1 MQLIF
6 LKKIRVVLS
15 LLFLCLTVFIFI
27 DFAQFLSAKLIHAI
41 LFFQFIPSLLDFISL
56 VALIASGFIFILILT
71 LFFGRVY
78 CSTICPLGTL
88 QDIFIR
94 FRRFRK
100 RKIFR
105 YQKPLKIIQYSIL
118 ALILVAFLFKNIF
131 FLNLLDPFSLA
142 GKIFT
147 NFFRPLYYGINDLAA
162 SILTSFD
169 VYYLYPVTVYRL
181 SIPAVVFTGLFLVT
195 IILLSLYCGRW
206 FCNAICPVGTTL
218 GILSKISFFKIRIDE
233 KNCTSCGLCL
243 AVCKAGCIDFKKQK
257 IDFSRCVACYDC
269 FKACPEKGIKYT
281 SPVGH
286 LSLASPPGPLSSRR
300 GGVVGGV
307 PRRTFLKTTLVGLVG
322 GIPLIVS
329 NKKVVNNEHPRTTSE
344 SPVTPPGSVSIWHY
358 TEKCTACHLC
368 VSVCPTKVL
377 QPAFLEY
384 GIAGLFQ
391 PRMDFHTNYCN
402 YECTLCSEICP
413 AGAIL
418 PVTKDHKKTIQIGV
432 SKFIKNICVVVEKHT
447 VCGACSEHCPTKAV
461 EMVPWL
467 DSLKIPKVDEKI
479 CVGCGAC
486 EYACPT
492 KPDKA
497 IYVES
502 NLYHHKAMKPLKK
515 VEGQIKVSKPEE
527 DFPF

>member
-1 MQLIF
+1 MQQAL

-15 LLFLCLTVFIFI
+15 LLFLGLTIFIFI
-27 DFAQFLSAKLIHAI
+27 DFAGFISAKLIHAI
-41 LFFQFIPSLLDFISL
+41 LFLQFIPSLLEFIQLVSL
-56 VALIASGFIFILILT
+56 AAAGFVFIVILT

-105 YQKPLKIIQYSIL
+105 YQKPLKVLQYSIVVIVVIML
-118 ALILVAFLFKNIF
+118 LFNNIL

-147 NFFRPLYYGINDLAA
+147 NFFRPVYYGINNAA
-162 SILTSFD
+162 SAILTSFHL
-169 VYYLYPVTVYRL
+169 YYLYPVTVYRL
-181 SIPAVVFTGLFLVT
+181 SIGAVVFTGLFSIT
-195 IILLSLYCGRW
+195 IVLLSIYRGRW

-218 GILSKISFFKIRIDE
+218 GLLSKFSIFKIRIDE
-233 KNCTSCGLCL
+233 KHCTSCGMCL
-243 AVCKAGCIDFKKQK
+243 AVCKSGCIDYKEKK
-257 IDFSRCVACYDC
+257 IDFERCVACFDC
-269 FKACPEKGIKYT
+269 LNACPEDGIGY
-281 SPVGH
+281 SFF
-286 LSLASPPGPLSSRR
+286 ASSRLR
-300 GGVVGGV
+300 GEIEHSNQIQSEFS
-307 PRRTFLKTTLVGLVG
+307 RRNFIKTTLIGIAG
-322 GIPLIVS
+322 GIPLIAATK
-329 NKKVVNNEHPRTTSE
+329 NEVNNDEHPRTTSE
-344 SPVTPPGSVSIWHY
+344 SPVTPPGAVSIWHY
-358 TEKCTACHLC
+358 TQKCTACHLC

-377 QPAFLEY
+377 QPAFLEF
-384 GIAGLFQ
+384 GLTGLFQ

-402 YECTLCSEICP
+402 FECTLCSEICP

-418 PVTKDHKKTIQIGV
+418 PVTKEQKKTIQIGV
-432 SKFIKNICVVVEKHT
+432 SKFIKNICVVVDKHT
-447 VCGACSEHCPTKAV
+447 QCGACSEHCPTKAV

-467 DSLKIPKVDEKI
+467 DNLKIPKVDEKI

-492 KPDKA
+492 KPEKA

-502 NLYHHKAMKPLKK
+502 NLYHHTAMKPLKK
-515 VEGQIKVSKPEE
+515 VEGKLKLSKPED

>member
-1 MQLIF
+1 MQQAF

-15 LLFLCLTVFIFI
+15 LLFLGLTIFIFI
-27 DFAQFLSAKLIHAI
+27 DFAGFLSAKLIHAI
-41 LFFQFIPSLLDFISL
+41 LFLQFIPSLLVFIHL
-56 VALIASGFIFILILT
+56 FTFAASGFIAILILT

-100 RKIFR
+100 RNVFR
-105 YQKPLKIIQYSIL
+105 IQKPLRVLQYGIMVIIVIG
-118 ALILVAFLFKNIF
+118 FLFHNIF

-147 NFFRPLYYGINDLAA
+147 NFFRPLYYGTNNLAA
-162 SILTSFD
+162 ELLKSFD
-169 VYYLYPVTVYRL
+169 NYYLYPVTVYRL
-181 SIPAVVFTGLFLVT
+181 SIPAVIFTGLFSVT
-195 IILLSLYCGRW
+195 IFILSVYRGRW

-218 GILSKISFFKIRIDE
+218 GLLSKFSFFKIRIDE
-233 KNCTSCGLCL
+233 KSCTSCGLCQ
-243 AVCKAGCIDFKKQK
+243 AVCKAGCIDYKKQE
-257 IDFSRCVACYDC
+257 IEFERCVACFDC
-269 FKACPEKGIKYT
+269 FNACPENGIKYT
-281 SPVGH
+281 SK
-286 LSLASPPGPLSSRR
+286 SSPPLIQER
-300 GGVVGGV
+300 GVGGEV
-307 PRRTFLKTTLVGLVG
+307 PRRTFLKTTAIGLAG
-322 GIPLIVS
+322 GIPLIAATS
-329 NKKVVNNEHPRTTSE
+329 KAISKDDHPRTTSE
-344 SPVTPPGSVSIWHY
+344 SPVTPPGAISIWNY

-377 QPAFLEY
+377 QPAFLEF
-384 GIAGLFQ
+384 GITGLFQ
-391 PRMDFHTNYCN
+391 PRMDFHTNFCN
-402 YECTLCSEICP
+402 FECTLCSEICP
-413 AGAIL
+413 TGAIL
-418 PVTKDHKKTIQIGV
+418 AVTKDQKKTIQIGV
-432 SKFIKNICVVVEKHT
+432 SKFIKNICIVVDKHT

-467 DSLKIPKVDEKI
+467 DNLKIPKVDEKI

-492 KPDKA
+492 KPEKA

-502 NLYHHKAMKPLKK
+502 NLYHHKAMKPLKR
-515 VEGQIKVSKPEE
+515 VEGKLKLSKHED

>member
-1 MQLIF
+1 L
-6 LKKIRVVLS
+6 R
-15 LLFLCLTVFIFI
+15 
-27 DFAQFLSAKLIHAI
+27 
-41 LFFQFIPSLLDFISL
+41 
-56 VALIASGFIFILILT
+56 
-71 LFFGRVY
+71 
-78 CSTICPLGTL
+78 
-88 QDIFIR
+88 
-94 FRRFRK
+94 
-100 RKIFR
+100 
-105 YQKPLKIIQYSIL
+105 IIQYSIL
-118 ALILVAFLFKNIF
+118 AVILIAFLFKNIF

-147 NFFRPLYYGINDLAA
+147 NFFRPLYYGINNLAA

-169 VYYLYPVTVYRL
+169 MYYLYPVTVYRL
-181 SIPAVVFTGLFLVT
+181 SLPAVIFTGLFSVT
-195 IILLSLYCGRW
+195 IILLSLYRGRW

-218 GILSKISFFKIRIDE
+218 GIVSKISFFKIRIDA
-233 KNCTSCGLCL
+233 NSCTSCGLCM
-243 AVCKAGCIDFKKQK
+243 AVCKAGCIDYKKQK
-257 IDFSRCVACYDC
+257 INFSKCVACFNC
-269 FKACPEKGIKYT
+269 FKVCPEEGIKYT
-281 SPVGH
+281 TLP
-286 LSLASPPGPLSSRR
+286 SPPLFKERGP
-300 GGVVGGV
+300 GGEVPFDRGV
-307 PRRTFLKTTLVGLVG
+307 PRRTFLKTTLIGLAG
-322 GIPLIVS
+322 GIPLIAAS
-329 NKKVVNNEHPRTTSE
+329 KKEIVNNEHPRTTSE
-344 SPVTPPGSVSIWHY
+344 SPVTPPGAVSIWHY

-384 GIAGLFQ
+384 GLTGLFQ
-391 PRMDFHTNYCN
+391 PRMDFHTNFCN
-402 YECTLCSEICP
+402 FECILCSEICP

-418 PVTKDHKKTIQIGV
+418 PVTKDQKKTIQIGV

-467 DSLKIPKVDEKI
+467 DNLKIPKVDEKI

-515 VEGQIKVSKPEE
+515 VEGQIKTSKPEE